1 MCSRRRFTGVL
12 IFVLALNGCHTVDR
26 APVVQP
32 NGDVASSSE
41 ERAFRKGIG
50 AGLQDNFKEQSLRI
64 QAYATGTDD
73 RTLVFNADS
82 PRLLSIAKETQ
93 SDDELKT
100 KLKSAGFDEA
110 WVTDGEG
117 QVVMKTNFR
126 P

>member
-1 MCSRRRFTGVL
+1 MYSRKHFICVL
-12 IFVLALNGCHTVDR
+12 FFVLALNGCHTVDR
-26 APVVQP
+26 APVVLP
-32 NGDVASSSE
+32 NGEVASSSE
-41 ERAFRKGIG
+41 ERAFRRGIC
-50 AGLQDNFKEQSLRI
+50 AGLQDNFKKQSLRI

-82 PRLLSIAKETQ
+82 SQLLSIAKETQ

-100 KLKSAGFDEA
+100 TLKRAGFDEA

-117 QVVMKTNFR
+117 QVVMKTTFR